1 MPIGVSGTVERGHYD
16 RRVPPDLKPAYLI
29 VGGDGPKI
37 ARALERLRARVGED
51 NVELLS
57 AREAAGTDAVA
68 ACNAMG
74 LFAGGGGRLVLVG
87 DVDAWKAGDV
97 KTVASYL
104 EAPAPEA
111 VLALTGD
118 VKRDSALGK
127 AVAKRGEVLVYDVSA
142 KALPRW
148 VAEQFARLD
157 ARVESDACTTLIE
170 LVGDDPDELA
180 AEIDKL
186 AVWAA
191 GETIGPRD
199 VLDLVAGRAET
210 SIFALTDAW
219 GRRDVAAALGASEEL
234 LTRSDRPRR
243 DELLRLAGLLSN
255 HVARVR
261 RCQSLAE
268 GGVRARVAAARLK
281 MHPFVTQKAFA
292 QAANFSVDELR
303 QATVE
308 LAALDLAL
316 KGGSRLA
323 GDLELQR
330 TLVAITRPAEARS
343 ETR

>member
-1 MPIGVSGTVERGHYD
+1 MAQN
-16 RRVPPDLKPAYLI
+16 LKPAYLL

-37 ARALERLRARVGED
+37 ARALERLRARVGD
-51 NVELLS
+51 NNVEHLL
-57 AREAAGTDAVA
+57 AREAAGADAVA

-74 LFAGGGGRLVLVG
+74 LFAGGEGRLVLVSE
-87 DVDAWKAGDV
+87 VEAWKAADV
-97 KTVASYL
+97 KAVAAYL
-104 EAPAPEA
+104 EAAAPDA
-111 VLALTGD
+111 VLALTGE
-118 VKRDSALGK
+118 VKPDSALAKEVG
-127 AVAKRGEVLVYDVSA
+127 KRGEVLVYDVSA

-148 VAEQFARLD
+148 VAEQFARLG
-157 ARVESDACTTLIE
+157 AKTEPEACSTLIK
-170 LVGDDPDELA
+170 LIGDDPDELA
-180 AEIDKL
+180 AEVDKL

-191 GETIGPRD
+191 GETIEARH

-210 SIFALTDAW
+210 SIFSLTDAW

-234 LTRSDRPRR
+234 LVRSDRPRR
-243 DELLRLAGLLSN
+243 DELLRLAGLLGN

-268 GGVRARVAAARLK
+268 EGARPREAASRLR
-281 MHPFVTQKAFA
+281 MHPFVAQKAFA

-316 KGGSRLA
+316 KGGSRLP

-330 TLVAITRPAEARS
+330 TLVAITRPEEARS